1 MMTVPENNNYNE
13 DSRNN
18 NNNTDNN
25 NELQGFHD
33 LPKFLQFGL
42 KYTASR
48 YKKSYIVIQ
57 FLVQFGLLIPIF
69 GYMTK
74 SLPFSIILS
83 GYLFISNLAQMFA
96 PDFTKG
102 VFLDL
107 LLKDAKITKRINDAF
122 HYPLPYYYYHSSPS
136 DFYHY

>member
-13 DSRNN
+13 DSR

-48 YKKSYIVIQ
+48 YKKSYIAIQ
-57 FLVQFGLLIPIF
+57 FLVQFGLIPIF

-74 SLPFSIILS
+74 SLPFSVILS
-83 GYLFISNLAQMFA
+83 TLSIPNIYIVSRVPGYNILFH
-96 PDFTKG
+96 PWDG
-102 VFLDL
+102 
-107 LLKDAKITKRINDAF
+107 
-122 HYPLPYYYYHSSPS
+122 
-136 DFYHY
+136 